1 MATRKTQLTKQ
12 EKAAVV
18 RVIGTR
24 MREARELCNMS
35 LSEASKRLGYANPSK
50 LSKVE
55 LASDTNS
62 VPLWLVLTAARVYDV
77 SLDYLCGMS
86 GDWEVTDRAAN
97 EREISEWLHDAMEN
111 MRRQEILVLKK
122 LHDKLEFIGGAVS
135 AMLGASSRA
144 DDALRRFAELN
155 PGFEDMRGGAAL
167 VAAVGRSGEVAV
179 ESEGRLRRFRRECTL
194 VSADVRQLSLAL

>member
-55 LASDTNS
+55 LAF
-62 VPLWLVLTAARVYDV
+62 TAA
-77 SLDYLCGMS
+77 
-86 GDWEVTDRAAN
+86 
-97 EREISEWLHDAMEN
+97 
-111 MRRQEILVLKK
+111 
-122 LHDKLEFIGGAVS
+122 
-135 AMLGASSRA
+135 
-144 DDALRRFAELN
+144 
-155 PGFEDMRGGAAL
+155 
-167 VAAVGRSGEVAV
+167 
-179 ESEGRLRRFRRECTL
+179 
-194 VSADVRQLSLAL
+194 